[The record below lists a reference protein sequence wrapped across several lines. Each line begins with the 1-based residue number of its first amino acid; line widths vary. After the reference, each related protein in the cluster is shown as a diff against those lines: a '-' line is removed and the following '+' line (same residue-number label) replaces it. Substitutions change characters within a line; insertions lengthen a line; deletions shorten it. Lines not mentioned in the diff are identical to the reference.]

1 MINER
6 KHVQAL
12 IRKKVLGI
20 LTREEQAEYQ
30 LLKRKY
36 TAEKFDEMIAETLL
50 EMEDELPEDSL
61 ADWKPDFDTIR
72 SIAEQRRRSRKN
84 PPWRKVG
91 WAAAVL
97 IPLMTLLTY
106 WYTTREEIPDFLHG
120 PCAGLASDVEVPVTE
135 SIVTLRWGDTVY
147 RKVASGEH
155 GMVLR
160 QGNIQVFK
168 TDEDVFQLRHR
179 KGDPAGGIVLETGAQ
194 QQAMFELPDG
204 TRIRLN
210 AQSSLQYAP
219 EKQKKEQLKVQ
230 GEAFVQRPAKQ
241 KATPLSI
248 GTRNGFVTSFYG
260 DFVLLS
266 REQFTRAAAL
276 GGKLSLHAN
285 SRKEA
290 LQLGCYGAQGSVA
303 RFVNTKGQEK
313 DSLLYQEL
321 KDPDVLLVWTKAV
334 RAYEDIPLRE
344 FVAQMSS

>member
-6 KHVQAL
+6 KHVRAL

-36 TAEKFDEMIAETLL
+36 TAEKFDEMMAETLL
-50 EMEDELPEDSL
+50 EREDELREGSL

-72 SIAEQRRRSRKN
+72 SIAEQRRRSRKK
-84 PPWRKVG
+84 PRWRQVG

-97 IPLMTLLTY
+97 IPLMTMFVY
-106 WYTTREEIPDFLHG
+106 WYATHEQLPDFLHG
-120 PCAGLASDVEVPVTE
+120 PCAGLSSDMEVPVTE

-160 QGNIQVFK
+160 QGKIQVFK
-168 TDEDVFQLRHR
+168 TDDDVFQLRHR
-179 KGDPAGGIVLETGAQ
+179 KGDPAGGVVLETGAQ

-219 EKQKKEQLKVQ
+219 EKQQKEQLKVQ

-241 KATPLSI
+241 KATPLS
-248 GTRNGFVTSFYG
+248 
-260 DFVLLS
+260 
-266 REQFTRAAAL
+266 
-276 GGKLSLHAN
+276 
-285 SRKEA
+285 
-290 LQLGCYGAQGSVA
+290 
-303 RFVNTKGQEK
+303 
-313 DSLLYQEL
+313 
-321 KDPDVLLVWTKAV
+321 
-334 RAYEDIPLRE
+334 
-344 FVAQMSS
+344 